1 MNRSSFI
8 IAADIYLLELSI
20 SLHVTNSQYVQALS
34 DSIHIFPLSTS
45 ASFAPLSS
53 FQHLYFSVF
62 LRFGHVFFFL
72 SFYIF
77 ISRVCVVYWWRPIY
91 DLSVYTV
98 HNIYTCSFHMYRNII
113 ASIWLPVYYFLYWF
127 WWNVSMIYLETK
139 KIILLELYM
148 RDFQKLKIFIKL
160 FDKCLRSY

>member
-1 MNRSSFI
+1 MFTCFPFISVKVISVKILHLMNRSSFI
-8 IAADIYLLELSI
+8 IAADTYLLELSI
-20 SLHVTNSQYVQALS
+20 SLHVTNSHYVQALS
-34 DSIHIFPLSTS
+34 DSIHVFFPKHFSFFCSTFFIS
-45 ASFAPLSS
+45 ASLFLC
-53 FQHLYFSVF
+53 VF
-62 LRFGHVFFFL
+62 EIWACFFFFV

-113 ASIWLPVYYFLYWF
+113 ANIWLAVYYFLYWF

-139 KIILLELYM
+139 
-148 RDFQKLKIFIKL
+148 
-160 FDKCLRSY
+160 